1 MRRGG
6 ERDTLCAAVAASR
19 RRDPW
24 RWEVVPEAFL
34 DRCAMAL
41 NTTRR
46 GGGVTPTR
54 CSSGALATAWA
65 MGRCAPGKVDVYGA
79 VAPRGCF
86 PNHYYDK
93 GEGLALVRN
102 GCFKEGVRPGSGS
115 PHEFAAEHKLARLWE
130 RQGWI
135 RLRPAGGGVLPV

>member
-6 ERDTLCAAVAASR
+6 ERETLCAAVAASR

-46 GGGVTPTR
+46 GGGVTPTATR

-65 MGRCAPGKVDVYGA
+65 MGRCAPGKIDVYGA
-79 VAPRGCF
+79 VAPRHGCF
-86 PNHYYDK
+86 TNHYYDK
-93 GEGLALVRN
+93 GEPNTMALVRR
-102 GCFKEGVRPGSGS
+102 GCYNENARPTPGS
-115 PHEFAAEHKLARLWE
+115 PHDFKREHELARLWE
-130 RQGWI
+130 REGWI
-135 RLRPAGGGVLPV
+135 RLRPAT